1 MAPKTAI
8 SALNLIEARVSGDLL
23 ALNRLIMTFLNK
35 RMPVAGF
42 TVGRDGG
49 GMRATI
55 LLDCTPETA
64 RRYAALLSNLEDVE
78 RIEFSGKTMEVALL
92 KVETSHAPAGR
103 LYGLARVGLAGGD
116 YGPRRGWHDRGGG
129 GSGEDGSLARYF
141 GRRGGRHRA
150 ARAYSPARRR
160 RGIEWPGYTARR
172 T

>member
-1 MAPKTAI
+1 MAPKTVI

-78 RIEFSGKTMEVALL
+78 RIEFSGETVEVALL
-92 KVETSHAPAGR
+92 KVETSHRGVETPRQGVSTAWRESASRAGITVHEEGGTVMAVGDPEKMEAWLATLGDEVEDIVR
-103 LYGLARVGLAGGD
+103 LGPIARPGDGG
-116 YGPRRGWHDRGGG
+116 
-129 GSGEDGSLARYF
+129 E
-141 GRRGGRHRA
+141 
-150 ARAYSPARRR
+150 
-160 RGIEWPGYTARR
+160 
-172 T
+172 